1 MPLVKKLTGGM
12 LFKFNV
18 MHEITFE
25 RKAEEYIN
33 ELKLE
38 LGMRR
43 KVWKRR
49 SGGGAK
55 FVDKTHQQRY
65 DTLDEL
71 MLLLEVLGKH
81 RVELLQLKASEIT
94 RAQVKLF
101 GEETTPP
108 KAV

>member
-1 MPLVKKLTGGM
+1 MLPAIKLAGGM
-12 LFKFNV
+12 LFKINI
-18 MHEITFE
+18 MSETIFE
-25 RKAEEYIN
+25 RKPEEYLN

-65 DTLDEL
+65 DTLEEL
-71 MLLLEVLGKH
+71 LLLLEVLGGH

-94 RAQVKLF
+94 RAQMELF
-101 GEETTPP
+101 GEKQSES
-108 KAV
+108 